1 MSGGGHRSKVSMLP
15 LDARIRIYSLIQDGA
30 TLAALLADHEVSEA
44 LDRTGSTLNGANLT
58 RIRKS
63 KEYQSFA
70 KQRREKME
78 ALFCDR
84 METELIRDTDEVGTI
99 ADQSKVLLLKAM
111 RDLANMSG
119 LEDPEERIKA
129 LRSLAQSVA
138 TLNNDSLRKSLES
151 ERERRRQKE
160 AEIEELKAEIAA
172 LKVENQELKTGRKL
186 AGGLSEETLKAV
198 EEKMKML

>member
-30 TLAALLADHEVSEA
+30 TLAALLADHEVAEA
-44 LDRTGSTLNGANLT
+44 LARTGSTLNGANLT

-63 KEYQSFA
+63 REYQTFA

-119 LEDPEERIKA
+119 LQDPEERIKA

-172 LKVENQELKTGRKL
+172 LKVENQELKTGKKL

>member
-1 MSGGGHRSKVSMLP
+1 MLP

-30 TLAALLADHEVSEA
+30 TLAALLADHEVAEA
-44 LDRTGSTLNGANLT
+44 LARTGSTLNGANLT

-63 KEYQSFA
+63 REYQTFA

-119 LEDPEERIKA
+119 LQDPEERIKA

-138 TLNNDSLRKSLES
+138 TLNNDRLRKSLES

-172 LKVENQELKTGRKL
+172 LKVENQELKTGKKL

>member
-1 MSGGGHRSKVSMLP
+1 MLP

-63 KEYQSFA
+63 REYQTFA

-151 ERERRRQKE
+151 ERERRRQRE

>member
-1 MSGGGHRSKVSMLP
+1 MLP

-151 ERERRRQKE
+151 ERERRRQRE

>member
-63 KEYQSFA
+63 REYQTFA

-172 LKVENQELKTGRKL
+172 LKVENQELKTGKKL

>member
-151 ERERRRQKE
+151 ERERRRQRE

-172 LKVENQELKTGRKL
+172 LKVENQELKTGKKL

>member
-44 LDRTGSTLNGANLT
+44 LDRTGSTLSGANLT

-63 KEYQSFA
+63 REYQTFA

-151 ERERRRQKE
+151 ERERRRQRE

>member
-63 KEYQSFA
+63 REYQTFA

-151 ERERRRQKE
+151 ERERRRQRE

>member
-1 MSGGGHRSKVSMLP
+1 MLP

-30 TLAALLADHEVSEA
+30 TLAALLADHEVAEA
-44 LDRTGSTLNGANLT
+44 LARTGSTLNGANLT

-63 KEYQSFA
+63 REYQTFA

-119 LEDPEERIKA
+119 LQDPEERIKA

-151 ERERRRQKE
+151 ERERRRQRE

>member
-1 MSGGGHRSKVSMLP
+1 MLP

-30 TLAALLADHEVSEA
+30 TLAALLADHEVAEA
-44 LDRTGSTLNGANLT
+44 LARTGSTLNGANLT

-63 KEYQSFA
+63 REYQTFA

-172 LKVENQELKTGRKL
+172 LKVENQELKTGKKL

>member
-1 MSGGGHRSKVSMLP
+1 MLP

-30 TLAALLADHEVSEA
+30 TLAALLADHEVAEA
-44 LDRTGSTLNGANLT
+44 LARTGSTLNGANLT

-63 KEYQSFA
+63 REYQTFA

-138 TLNNDSLRKSLES
+138 TLNNDSLRKTIET
-151 ERERRRQKE
+151 ERERRRQRE

>member
-30 TLAALLADHEVSEA
+30 TLAALLADHEVAEA
-44 LDRTGSTLNGANLT
+44 LARTGSTLNGANLT

-63 KEYQSFA
+63 REYQTFS

-151 ERERRRQKE
+151 ERERRRQRE

>member
-1 MSGGGHRSKVSMLP
+1 MLP

-30 TLAALLADHEVSEA
+30 TLAALLADHEVAEA
-44 LDRTGSTLNGANLT
+44 LARTGSTLNGANLT

-63 KEYQSFA
+63 REYQTFA

-119 LEDPEERIKA
+119 LQDPEERIKA

>member
-1 MSGGGHRSKVSMLP
+1 MLP

-30 TLAALLADHEVSEA
+30 TLAALLADHEVAEA
-44 LDRTGSTLNGANLT
+44 LARTGSTLNGANLT

-63 KEYQSFA
+63 REYQTFA

-111 RDLANMSG
+111 RELANMSG

>member
-1 MSGGGHRSKVSMLP
+1 MLP

-151 ERERRRQKE
+151 ERERRRQRE

-172 LKVENQELKTGRKL
+172 LKVENQELKTGKKL

>member
-1 MSGGGHRSKVSMLP
+1 MLP

-44 LDRTGSTLNGANLT
+44 LARTGSTLNGANLT

-63 KEYQSFA
+63 REYQTFA

>member
-1 MSGGGHRSKVSMLP
+1 MLP

-30 TLAALLADHEVSEA
+30 TLAALLADHEVAEA
-44 LDRTGSTLNGANLT
+44 LARTGSTLNGANLT

-63 KEYQSFA
+63 REYQTFA

-119 LEDPEERIKA
+119 LQDPEERIKA

-172 LKVENQELKTGRKL
+172 LKVENQELKTGKKL

>member
-1 MSGGGHRSKVSMLP
+1 MLP

-30 TLAALLADHEVSEA
+30 TLAALLADHEVAEA
-44 LDRTGSTLNGANLT
+44 LARTGSTLNGANLT

-63 KEYQSFA
+63 REYQTFA

-119 LEDPEERIKA
+119 LQDPEERIKA

-138 TLNNDSLRKSLES
+138 TLNNDSLHRSLES

>member
-30 TLAALLADHEVSEA
+30 TLAALLADHEVAEA
-44 LDRTGSTLNGANLT
+44 LSRTGSTLNGANLT

-63 KEYQSFA
+63 REYQTFA

-172 LKVENQELKTGRKL
+172 VKVENQALKTGSSQHDGRC
-186 AGGLSEETLKAV
+186 
-198 EEKMKML
+198 

>member
-1 MSGGGHRSKVSMLP
+1 MLP

-63 KEYQSFA
+63 REYQTFA

-172 LKVENQELKTGRKL
+172 LKVENQELKTGKKL

>member
-30 TLAALLADHEVSEA
+30 TLAALLSDHEVSEA
-44 LDRTGSTLNGANLT
+44 LSRTGSTLNGANLT

-63 KEYQSFA
+63 REYQTFA

-151 ERERRRQKE
+151 ERERRRQRE

>member
-1 MSGGGHRSKVSMLP
+1 MLP

-30 TLAALLADHEVSEA
+30 TLAALLADHEVAEA
-44 LDRTGSTLNGANLT
+44 LARTGSTLNGANLT

-63 KEYQSFA
+63 REYQTFA

>member
-1 MSGGGHRSKVSMLP
+1 MLP

-30 TLAALLADHEVSEA
+30 TLAALLADHEVAEA
-44 LDRTGSTLNGANLT
+44 LARTGSTLNGANLT

-63 KEYQSFA
+63 REYQTFA

-119 LEDPEERIKA
+119 LQDPEERIKA

-138 TLNNDSLRKSLES
+138 TLNNDSLHRSLES

-172 LKVENQELKTGRKL
+172 LKVENQELKTGKKL

>member
-30 TLAALLADHEVSEA
+30 TLAALLADHEVAEA
-44 LDRTGSTLNGANLT
+44 LARTGSTLNGANLT

-63 KEYQSFA
+63 REYQTFA

-119 LEDPEERIKA
+119 LQDPEERIKA

>member
-151 ERERRRQKE
+151 ERERRRQRE

>member
-30 TLAALLADHEVSEA
+30 TLAALLADHEVAEA
-44 LDRTGSTLNGANLT
+44 LARTGSTLNGANLT

-63 KEYQSFA
+63 REYQTFA